1 MTCNAVCS
9 RALLLQRRYIGLDRT
24 NLSTREI
31 GRTSSEPQK
40 RFDQIKKAVEQKVDV
55 KAWSQTFAG
64 DNPNEREFF
73 EVFSW
78 PWAA

>member
-1 MTCNAVCS
+1 MN
-9 RALLLQRRYIGLDRT
+9 Q
-24 NLSTREI
+24 EI

-78 PWAA
+78 PGLLEAVHAEMWPR